1 MNKRRIMIVEDESII
16 SEDIKRTL
24 IYLGYDVVATCPSGE
39 VAIPTAEELLP
50 ELILMDIKLE
60 GELNGIQTAEAIY
73 QKHGIPIIFL
83 TSYSNDKTLEGA
95 ALSEPYGYIL
105 KPFEERELHATIEMA
120 FYKHKMQKELRS
132 KEKKYRDIFENA
144 IEAIFVIKGDYFH
157 FFNNK
162 MIEYTGFSEEE
173 LKLKP
178 FFEIIHPED
187 RILAISNYRRRIQQE
202 EVSNYN
208 SYRFI
213 GKNNEVRWM
222 KINSVLIDWEGET
235 ATLNFMSDET
245 EQKLAQIKQKS
256 LVEKLERVNV
266 ELKDFAYIVSH
277 DLKAPLR
284 AISSLA
290 NWISTDYAENF
301 DEDGKEQMKLLISRV
316 KRMHNLIVGIL
327 EYSRVGR
334 IKEEIVNIDL
344 NEIVSEAIDIIS
356 PPDHIN
362 VEIVGELPEIKF
374 ERTRIDQVFQ
384 NLISNAVK
392 FNDKEHGIIK
402 ISSSDDTNNWKFE
415 VNDNGPGVEKRHFDR
430 IFKIFQTLQPRDEFE
445 STGVGLTLIKKIIEQ
460 YDGKIWIESVVGKG
474 TTFIFTIPK
483 VIELENLDEK

>member
-1 MNKRRIMIVEDESII
+1 MVVEDESII

-39 VAIPTAEELLP
+39 KAIPTADELLP

-60 GELNGIQTAEAIY
+60 GDLDGIETAEKIY
-73 QKHGIPIIFL
+73 KKHRIPIIFL

-95 ALSEPYGYIL
+95 ALSEPYGYVL

-120 FYKHKMQKELRS
+120 FYKHKMQKKLRR

-144 IEAIFVIKGDYFH
+144 IEAIFVLQGDYFQ
-157 FFNNK
+157 FFNNQ
-162 MIEYTGFSEEE
+162 MIEYTGYSEED

-187 RILAISNYRRRIQQE
+187 RIVAISNYRRRIQHE
-202 EVSNYN
+202 EVPNYN

-213 GKNNEVRWM
+213 GKDSEVKWM
-222 KINSVLIDWEGET
+222 KVNSVVIDWEGET

-245 EQKLAQIKQKS
+245 EQKLAEIKQRS
-256 LVEKLERVNV
+256 LVDKLERVNA

-290 NWISTDYAENF
+290 NWISTDYADNF

-334 IKEEIVNIDL
+334 IKEEIVEIDL
-344 NEIVSEAIDIIS
+344 EELVGEAIDIIS
-356 PPDHIN
+356 PPENIKIE
-362 VEIVGELPEIKF
+362 VEGKLPDIQF

-392 FNDKEHGIIK
+392 FNDKEEGK
-402 ISSSDDTNNWKFE
+402 ISISCTSQGKNWQFR
-415 VNDNGPGVEKRHFDR
+415 VSDNGPGVEKRHFDR

-460 YDGKIWIESVVGKG
+460 YDGKIWIESVVGEG
-474 TTFIFTIPK
+474 TTFLFTIPK
-483 VIELENLDEK
+483 EIELEKIDEK

>member
-1 MNKRRIMIVEDESII
+1 MVVEDESII

-39 VAIPTAEELLP
+39 QAIPTADELLP

-60 GELNGIQTAEAIY
+60 GELDGIETAEKIY
-73 QKHGIPIIFL
+73 NKHGIPIIFL

-120 FYKHKMQKELRS
+120 FYKHKMQKKLRG
-132 KEKKYRDIFENA
+132 KEKKYRDVFENA
-144 IEAIFVIKGDYFH
+144 IEAIFVIKGDYFQ
-157 FFNNK
+157 FFNKK
-162 MIEYTGFSEEE
+162 MIEYTGYADEE

-187 RILAISNYRRRIQQE
+187 RILAISNYRRRIQHE
-202 EVSNYN
+202 DVPNFN

-213 GKNNEVRWM
+213 ASNDEVKWM
-222 KINSVLIDWEGET
+222 KVNSVVIEWEGET
-235 ATLNFMSDET
+235 ATLNFMSDVT
-245 EQKLAQIKQKS
+245 EQKLAEIKQKS
-256 LVEKLERVNV
+256 LVDKLERVNA

-290 NWISTDYAENF
+290 NWISTDYADNF
-301 DEDGKEQMKLLISRV
+301 DEDGKEQMSLLISRV

-344 NEIVSEAIDIIS
+344 DELVGEAIDIIS
-356 PPDHIN
+356 PPDHIKI
-362 VEIVGELPEIKF
+362 EIEGELPEIQF

-392 FNDKEHGIIK
+392 FNNKEEGK
-402 ISSSDDTNNWKFE
+402 IAISCESQGSNWKFK
-415 VNDNGPGVEKRHFDR
+415 VSDNGPGVEKRHYDS

-460 YDGKIWIESVVGKG
+460 YDGKIWIDSVVGEG
-474 TTFIFTIPK
+474 TTFFFTIPK
-483 VIELENLDEK
+483 EIELEKIDEK